1 MGSPEITVEQLRQLI
16 DQSPPDTLQLVD
28 VREEQELQIAHL
40 PGFRHY
46 ALSDYDHWSGQI
58 PTELD
63 PAQPV
68 YVICHHGMRSAQMVG
83 WLQQQGYT
91 QATNIIGGIHAWSV
105 QVDPSLPQY

>member
-1 MGSPEITVEQLRQLI
+1 MSSPEISVQQLRQLI
-16 DQSPPDTLQLVD
+16 DQFSADTLQLVD
-28 VREEQELQIAHL
+28 VREQAELEIARL

-46 ALSDYDHWSGQI
+46 ALSDYEQWSGQI
-58 PTELD
+58 PAELD
-63 PAQPV
+63 PARPV